1 MRLAT
6 SSCNPACQE
15 RRSITHALLR
25 AAVPMR
31 FVTAGC
37 KPAEQERHPKSTKV
51 CASLALQWG
60 PDHTNPGLLQTQLFL
75 TLCVKS
81 ISRYRPVHFLPAAFP
96 EQRPYFGNPQE
107 RTTRKKRHRVS
118 RTRAFSSVNSH
129 VPDLSHFNY
138 LMMVG

>member
-1 MRLAT
+1 
-6 SSCNPACQE
+6 
-15 RRSITHALLR
+15 
-25 AAVPMR
+25 MR

-107 RTTRKKRHRVS
+107 RTTRKKKTQGFAHKSVFIREFTRS
-118 RTRAFSSVNSH
+118 RSVTLQLL
-129 VPDLSHFNY
+129 DDGWLT
-138 LMMVG
+138 